1 MQLRKYT
8 TSDCGYLAELFY
20 HTIHSVN
27 AKDYTKEQL
36 NVWATGTVDLKEW
49 DESFLKHHMVV
60 AVEHNEIVGF
70 GDIDESGYL
79 DRFQFKKFMGRK
91 FMGPVSKTRQFELFI
106 FIKCVII
113 KLVETN

>member
-36 NVWATGTVDLKEW
+36 NVWAIGTVDLKEW

-60 AVEHNEIVGF
+60 TVENNEIVGF

-79 DRFQFKKFMGRK
+79 DRFQLKKLMGLSPRHVNLS
-91 FMGPVSKTRQFELFI
+91 PRHVNLNCLFS
-106 FIKCVII
+106 
-113 KLVETN
+113 